1 MAYYRPS
8 DYEDC
13 AVLAPKLRDVDL
25 REIQA
30 SSGSSGFQSLAY
42 SYWGSYECNTIISD
56 KEDIIGMF
64 GVAKGFQGVSF
75 PWLLMSDGIYEKGFA
90 RQFIPQAQ
98 EWVDRMQKDN
108 EIMTNWVS
116 CDNRVAIRWLKSLGF
131 SFINK
136 VDEFGVGKKPFYEFV
151 RIRRN
156 V

>member
-8 DYEDC
+8 VYEDC
-13 AVLAPKLRDVDL
+13 KVLAPRLRDVDL
-25 REIQA
+25 REVQA
-30 SSGSSGFQSLAY
+30 SSGSNGFQSLAY
-42 SYWGSYECNTIISD
+42 SYWASYECNTIISD

-64 GVAKGFQGVSF
+64 GVARATDTQGF

-98 EWVDRMQKDN
+98 EWVNRMQDETPILN
-108 EIMTNWVS
+108 NWVS
-116 CDNRVAIRWLKSLGF
+116 EDNRVAIRWLKSLGF

-136 VDEFGVGKKPFYEFV
+136 IEEFGVGKKPFYEFV
-151 RIRRN
+151 RIRKN